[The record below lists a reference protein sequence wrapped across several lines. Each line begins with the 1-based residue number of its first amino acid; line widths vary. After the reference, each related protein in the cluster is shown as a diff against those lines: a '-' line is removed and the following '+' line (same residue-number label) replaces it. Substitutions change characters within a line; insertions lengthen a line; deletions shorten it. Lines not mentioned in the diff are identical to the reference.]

1 MKNIKTYDSALNEL
15 EEKEKLDWG
24 LLLAA
29 EQLDIDEMKRLIDLG
44 ADPNSRDSYRQ
55 TPLHAAIHNI
65 YLRGTSKKKSR
76 SRRIPVNEATKIIEL
91 LISSGSDPNSQTV
104 NGTTPALTAAADLVY
119 GEAILK
125 LLIKAGANLN
135 VPTNTG
141 NTPMKRALGY
151 YNKPF
156 IIGLMRGGVNI
167 MDGFKNIDEL
177 SEYFFGNL
185 SWIPEDL
192 MEKVKRMQKGK
203 STFGM

>member
-15 EEKEKLDWG
+15 EEKEKLAWG

-29 EQLDIDEMKRLIDLG
+29 EELNIDEMKRLIDLG

-55 TPLHAAIHNI
+55 TPLHVAIHNI

-76 SRRIPVNEATKIIEL
+76 KIPVKEATNVIEL
-91 LISSGSDPNSQTV
+91 LISSGSDPNSKTV

-119 GEAILK
+119 GESILK

-156 IIGLMRGGVNI
+156 IIGLMRGGINI
-167 MDGFKNIDEL
+167 MDEFKNIDEL
-177 SEYFFGNL
+177 SGYFFGDL

-192 MEKVKRMQKGK
+192 MEKLKRMQRGK
-203 STFGM
+203 SAFGM